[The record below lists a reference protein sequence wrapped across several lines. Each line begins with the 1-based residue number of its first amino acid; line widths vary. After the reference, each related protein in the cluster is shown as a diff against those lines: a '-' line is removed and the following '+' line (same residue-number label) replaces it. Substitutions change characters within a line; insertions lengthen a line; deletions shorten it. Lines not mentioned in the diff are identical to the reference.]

1 MMKPNLK
8 KSLRRYAVYIFFAF
22 FAMGALAVALAQLRI
37 GDYTPENLGK
47 LTQPAPPALT
57 ENSVYESA
65 SYPAFQGDLAPGDGR
80 GKTLIYCGSCHTA
93 RYILMQPP
101 LPAATWDAE
110 VHKMIKALGAPI
122 PQPDAEKIIHYL
134 QTHYTPET
142 RK

>member
-1 MMKPNLK
+1 MKNISYRSALLVLCALLA
-8 KSLRRYAVYIFFAF
+8 S
-22 FAMGALAVALAQLRI
+22 GALVTTLAQLRI
-37 GDYTPENLGK
+37 GDYTAENLGK
-47 LTQPAPPALT
+47 LKQPAPAALAD
-57 ENSVYESA
+57 NGVYESA
-65 SYPAFQGDLAPGDGR
+65 PYPAFQVELAPGEGR
-80 GKTLIYCGSCHTA
+80 GEVQIYCGTCHTP

-122 PQPDAEKIIHYL
+122 PEPDAQKIIHYL